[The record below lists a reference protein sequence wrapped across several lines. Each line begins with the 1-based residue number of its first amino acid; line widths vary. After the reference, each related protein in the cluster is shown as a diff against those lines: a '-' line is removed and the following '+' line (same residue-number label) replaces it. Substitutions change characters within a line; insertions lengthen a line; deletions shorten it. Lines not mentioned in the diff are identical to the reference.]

1 MFNPS
6 KDEVRLFFC
15 EAWKKSVS
23 GAVLTPLEAI
33 ACDWIQQHPEYEHDV
48 TDSEHALAA
57 DYDAAK
63 GKSNPFLHLS
73 MHLSIVEQ
81 VSVDQP
87 SGIRAAY
94 ETLAI
99 KLASEHEAHHQIMEC
114 LGEMLWTSQR
124 NGTPPDGLAY
134 VECIKRRAQA

>member
-6 KDEVRLFFC
+6 KDEVRRFFC
-15 EAWKKSVS
+15 ETWKKSVS

-33 ACDWIQQHPEYEHDV
+33 ACDWIRLHPEYEPDLA
-48 TDSEHALAA
+48 DSELALAA

-63 GKSNPFLHLS
+63 GKTNPFLHLS
-73 MHLSIVEQ
+73 MHLSIAEQ

-87 SGIRAAY
+87 PGIRTAC
-94 ETLAI
+94 ETLAN
-99 KLASEHEAHHQIMEC
+99 KLGSEHEAHHHIMEC

-124 NGTPPDGLAY
+124 NGTPPDGSAY
-134 VECIKRRAQA
+134 IECIKRRAQA